1 MKRKFMKLATGLGLA
16 VLATAQARAEAPRN
30 CAPRSTVIERLAST
44 YGETLRIVGLG
55 AQGAVIEV
63 FASVATGSWTITATR
78 PNGLTCLIASG
89 KAFETVVAPSPR
101 PVGVEA

>member
-1 MKRKFMKLATGLGLA
+1 MKPMTGLGMA

-30 CAPRSTVIERLAST
+30 CAPRSAVVERLAST

-55 AQGAVIEV
+55 TRGAVIEV
-63 FASVATGSWTITATR
+63 FASAATGSWTITATR

-89 KAFETVVAPSPR
+89 EAFETVLNPP
-101 PVGVEA
+101 PLPIGVEA